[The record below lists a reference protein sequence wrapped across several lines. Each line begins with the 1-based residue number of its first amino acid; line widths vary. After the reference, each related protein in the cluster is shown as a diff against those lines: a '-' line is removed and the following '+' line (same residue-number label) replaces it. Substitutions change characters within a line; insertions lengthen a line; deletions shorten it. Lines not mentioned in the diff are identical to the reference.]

1 MIELHEGA
9 PSLRTAA
16 AVLADIER
24 GAIGAMAIPTG
35 FYPLDEALEGGLR
48 TRNLTVIGGLPGSG
62 KSSLTLQMA
71 RNMALDGTPV
81 VYASYEHDRVSL
93 LERLLLMEVG
103 ELVEGSVSASK
114 LARAALRGIV
124 AGDRTLDEELAGN
137 LLLRAA
143 HAKLEEYADLMFLM
157 RASPLGTAIDQLD
170 EAAEKA
176 SAGGVLF
183 VDFLQKIP
191 VQERTTDL
199 ERITQAA
206 SGLKEIALRREVGVV
221 SIVAGDE
228 PGMSLRRLR
237 LAHLRGAAG
246 LAYEADVVLMMNEK
260 STAVSKLHSAFD
272 PLRAEM
278 FKQYIVISID
288 KNRDAEH
295 GIDVEFKK
303 DFAHLRLDPDGGYV
317 EERLVDELMYPE

>member
-1 MIELHEGA
+1 MIELHEGS

-62 KSSLTLQMA
+62 KSSLTLQMG
-71 RNMALDGTPV
+71 RNMALEGTPV

-157 RASPLGTAIDQLD
+157 RASPLATAIEQLD
-170 EAAEKA
+170 EAAQEA
-176 SAGGVLF
+176 GVGGVLF

-206 SGLKEIALRREVGVV
+206 SGLKEIALRREVAVV